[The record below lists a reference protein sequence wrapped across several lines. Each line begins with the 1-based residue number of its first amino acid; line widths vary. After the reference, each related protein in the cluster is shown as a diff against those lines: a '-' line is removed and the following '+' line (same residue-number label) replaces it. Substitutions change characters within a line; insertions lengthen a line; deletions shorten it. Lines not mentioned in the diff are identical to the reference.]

1 MNIGII
7 GGGSIGLLFAYY
19 LSQSANVTLY
29 TRTAEQAKKINE
41 EGLYCHQREQV
52 VRTQIAAKSFEFWKG
67 QEEITLV
74 TVKQYQL
81 AHVLENIA
89 SQSDQKSNCRFLF
102 LQNGMGHIRPLKKL
116 TNYDIFVGSV
126 EHGAYR
132 NGQNSVIHNGNGV
145 TKIALLHGDKAHF
158 DDFIGLG
165 SDSFPIVFEDN
176 YYDMLIK
183 KLIVNAMINP
193 LTAILK
199 VPNGALIKNESYHTI
214 LMNVFEELKLIL
226 NLENP
231 DDDFAHVHAICEK
244 TANNRSSMLK
254 DLDQNQE
261 TEIDAILGYVLEE
274 AELKGMKAPLI
285 NMLYHLIKGISN
297 QKGAE

>member
-7 GGGSIGLLFAYY
+7 GGGSIGLLFSYY

-41 EGLYCHQREQV
+41 EGLYCYQRERV
-52 VRTQIAAKSFEFWKG
+52 IHTRIAAKPFEFWKG

-81 AHVLENIA
+81 AQVLENIA
-89 SQSDQKSNCRFLF
+89 NQSNHKSNSCYLF

-116 TNYDIFVGSV
+116 TSYNIFVGSV

-132 NGQNSVIHNGNGV
+132 NGENSVVHNGNGV
-145 TKIALLHGDKAHF
+145 TRIALLNGDKALL
-158 DDFIGLG
+158 DDFITLG
-165 SDSFPIVFEDN
+165 SDSFPIVIEDN
-176 YYDMLIK
+176 YDDMLIK
-183 KLIVNAMINP
+183 KLIVNSMINP

-199 VPNGALIKNESYHTI
+199 VPNGALIKNESFYTI
-214 LMNVFEELKLIL
+214 LMNVFKELKLIL

-231 DDDFAHVHAICEK
+231 DDDFAHVLAICEK

-285 NMLYHLIKGISN
+285 NMLYLLIKGISN